1 MSSILRVPTIL
12 ANLKRGLNA
21 YGKREREIALPT
33 SPVAC
38 TVFPKEDGTFEFSQP
53 HPSHPGA
60 YSLGRG
66 GLHDSKRARLDPSV
80 YLKFKL
86 AKKEEEVRNYYQD
99 CPLPAF
105 PLQKIVMTEA
115 DRLEY
120 WRQVAASG
128 NHHRGLDYS
137 ITFPYVPVP
146 PVPPLVHDEHET
158 TVSDGVDEDDVIGIP
173 SVNEPAVN
181 SPEAHCMPD
190 SSFTPPPTQPPS
202 PSSDGYEASSFLT
215 SRFSWYTWRDGPL
228 PSYTLLPDSHYA
240 VLVDKCPPVDIFID
254 DEIEDD
260 VSILSGSDGNDETE
274 DQVPIPPSPPT
285 SPDEDDVTP
294 LVAEATSFEMVDS
307 NLTPAITQVDE
318 SVLEYSTDEDDFD
331 NNDVYDDS
339 KEVKNWWYLSSPS
352 SSEASEASSEASQ
365 FSWITASDDEVVE
378 SVPASA
384 AQADFVF
391 IVGGSD
397 EYNLPTPPTSPVPPT
412 PPSPPSPPTPS
423 TPPPVPPV
431 PPSPPTSPTP
441 PPVVD
446 SHPPPLRR
454 SRRIAMMMPPVLRRS
469 PRLALLPRVSYVG
482 MF

>member
-1 MSSILRVPTIL
+1 L
-12 ANLKRGLNA
+12 
-21 YGKREREIALPT
+21 
-33 SPVAC
+33 
-38 TVFPKEDGTFEFSQP
+38 
-53 HPSHPGA
+53 
-60 YSLGRG
+60 
-66 GLHDSKRARLDPSV
+66 
-80 YLKFKL
+80 
-86 AKKEEEVRNYYQD
+86 
-99 CPLPAF
+99 
-105 PLQKIVMTEA
+105 
-115 DRLEY
+115 
-120 WRQVAASG
+120 
-128 NHHRGLDYS
+128 
-137 ITFPYVPVP
+137 
-146 PVPPLVHDEHET
+146 HDEHET
-158 TVSDGVDEDDVIGIP
+158 TASDGVAEDDVIIIP

-181 SPEAHCMPD
+181 SPEAQRMPD
-190 SSFTPPPTQPPS
+190 SSFTPPPPPS
-202 PSSDGYEASSFLT
+202 PSSSDAYEESSDGYEESSLL
-215 SRFSWYTWRDGPL
+215 SSYLSWYTWRDGPL
-228 PSYTLLPDSHYA
+228 PLPSCTLLPDSHYA
-240 VLVDKCPPVDIFID
+240 VIVDMGPPLVIYN
-254 DEIEDD
+254 DEMEDD

-274 DQVPIPPSPPT
+274 DQLQTPPSPPT
-285 SPDEDDVTP
+285 SPDEDGVTP

-307 NLTPAITQVDE
+307 NLTPAVTQVDE

-352 SSEASEASSEASQ
+352 SSEASEASSSASQ
-365 FSWITASDDEVVE
+365 FSFITASDDEVVE
-378 SVPASA
+378 SVPPPA

-412 PPSPPSPPTPS
+412 PPTPS
-423 TPPPVPPV
+423 TPPPV